1 MKCACSVPDIKSEEF
16 DPSDLEEKPSSDPS
30 IKRFKRV
37 LKVLTQVSTT
47 ASKSS
52 DGKSLPDAYWEDFST
67 FLKRAKLGIS
77 QLELG
82 IDDEE
87 PIDKEGDGKL
97 HVTPDE
103 GGKAREEMVASR
115 ELALKGGQ
123 DALKAQQDALAA
135 KLEKDKAS
143 GGDGGATPPP
153 TAKAPTGDNKAP
165 DKKTP
170 PSPPKKDDSEDK
182 EKEDDKEKVKESVD
196 IEERSV
202 SKAQQRFMGLV
213 KGVQSGKSKATGK
226 AATAAKEMSKKDVDD
241 FASTPHADLPERVP
255 PKKRK
260 KAHESVKLL
269 SKLVRVGYSY
279 HNASAEGD
287 TVLLEF
293 MKDGIPVQFTIN
305 ENVEYEEFGYS
316 CILGKVGDDDLLES
330 LNDFLTKE
338 KLCILMEDGD
348 KNV

>member
-1 MKCACSVPDIKSEEF
+1 MKCECSVPDIKSEEF
-16 DPSDLEEKPSSDPS
+16 DPSELDEKPSSDPS

-37 LKVLTQVSTT
+37 LKVLTHVSKI

-52 DGKSLPDAYWEDFST
+52 EGKSLPDANWEDFST

-82 IDDEE
+82 IDDAE
-87 PIDKEGDGKL
+87 PIDKKGDGKL

-103 GGKAREEMVASR
+103 GGKAREEMIAAR

-135 KLEKDKAS
+135 KIEKQNAEDAVAK
-143 GGDGGATPPP
+143 GGDKKSP
-153 TAKAPTGDNKAP
+153 PTGDNKAP

-170 PSPPKKDDSEDK
+170 PSPPKKDDSEGDDK
-182 EKEDDKEKVKESVD
+182 TKEDDKKKVKESVD
-196 IEERSV
+196 IKERAV

-213 KGVQSGKSKATGK
+213 KSVQSGKSKATGK

-241 FASTPHADLPERVP
+241 FASTKHEDLPERVP
-255 PKKRK
+255 PKKK
-260 KAHESVKLL
+260 KANESVKLI
-269 SKLVRVGYSY
+269 SKLVRGGYSY
-279 HNASAEGD
+279 HNTSVEGD
-287 TVLLEF
+287 VILLEF
-293 MKDGIPVQFTIN
+293 MKDGIPVQFVIN
-305 ENVEYEEFGYS
+305 EDVVYEEFGYS
-316 CILGKVGDDDLLES
+316 CVLGKLGDNDLLES

-338 KLCILMEDGD
+338 KLCILMEDDD

>member
-1 MKCACSVPDIKSEEF
+1 MKCACSVSSVKTEEF
-16 DPSDLEEKPSSDPS
+16 DPTDLDEKPSSDPS

-37 LKVLTQVSTT
+37 LSVLTRVAKT
-47 ASKSS
+47 ASKSTE
-52 DGKSLPDAYWEDFST
+52 GKSLPDEYWDDFST
-67 FLKRAKLGIS
+67 FLKRTKLGIS

-82 IDDEE
+82 IDDKKPTE
-87 PIDKEGDGKL
+87 PSDDDKLK
-97 HVTPDE
+97 VTPDE
-103 GGKAREEMVASR
+103 GAKAREEMIAAR

-135 KLEKDKAS
+135 KIEKQKAEDDLGKTKG
-143 GGDGGATPPP
+143 GGDKPPP
-153 TAKAPTGDNKAP
+153 PTGDNKAT

-170 PSPPKKDDSEDK
+170 PTPPKKDDSDTK
-182 EKEDDKEKVKESVD
+182 EKKDDKKVKESVG

-226 AATAAKEMSKKDVDD
+226 AAKAAKEMSKKDVDT
-241 FASTPHADLPERVP
+241 FAATPHADLPERVP
-255 PKKRK
+255 TRKRK
-260 KAHESVKLL
+260 KVKESVKLIL
-269 SKLVRVGYSY
+269 KLVREGYSY
-279 HNASAEGD
+279 HNSSAESG
-287 TVLLEF
+287 TILLEF
-293 MKDGIPVQFTIN
+293 MKDGVPVQFTIN

-316 CILGKVGDDDLLES
+316 CILGKLGDDNLVES
-330 LNDFLTKE
+330 LNKFLTKE

>member
-1 MKCACSVPDIKSEEF
+1 MKCVCSVPDIKSEEF

-37 LKVLTQVSTT
+37 LKVLTSIAKT
-47 ASKSS
+47 ASRSTE
-52 DGKSLPDAYWEDFST
+52 GKSLPDAYWEDFST

-87 PIDKEGDGKL
+87 PMDSEGDGKL

-103 GGKAREEMVASR
+103 GGKAREEMIAAR

-135 KLEKDKAS
+135 KMEKEKTMAGGNAGDK
-143 GGDGGATPPP
+143 PPP
-153 TAKAPTGDNKAP
+153 PTGDNKAP
-165 DKKTP
+165 AKKTP
-170 PSPPKKDDSEDK
+170 PVPPKKDDSEDEDK
-182 EKEDDKEKVKESVD
+182 EKEDDKKKVKESVD
-196 IEERSV
+196 IEERAV

-226 AATAAKEMSKKDVDD
+226 AAKAAKEMSKKDVDD
-241 FASTPHADLPERVP
+241 FAATKHADLPEKVP

-260 KAHESVKLL
+260 KAHESVKLIA
-269 SKLVRVGYSY
+269 KLVREGYSY
-279 HNASAEGD
+279 HNASVEDD

-293 MKDGIPVQFTIN
+293 MKDGVPVQFTIN

-316 CILGKVGDDDLLES
+316 CVLGKLGDDDLIES

-338 KLCILMEDGD
+338 KLCILMEDDD

>member
-1 MKCACSVPDIKSEEF
+1 MKCECSVPNIKSEEF
-16 DPSDLEEKPSSDPS
+16 DPSDLDEKPVSDPS

-37 LKVLTQVSTT
+37 LKILTQVSKT

-52 DGKSLPDAYWEDFST
+52 EGKSLPDAYWDDFGT
-67 FLKRAKLGIS
+67 FLKRAKLGMS

-87 PIDKEGDGKL
+87 TMDKSSDGKIQ
-97 HVTPDE
+97 VTPDE
-103 GGKAREEMVASR
+103 GGKAREEMIAAR
-115 ELALKGGQ
+115 ELALKAQQ

-135 KLEKDKAS
+135 KTEKDKVS
-143 GGDGGATPPP
+143 DTSTDKPPP
-153 TAKAPTGDNKAP
+153 PTGDNKAP

-170 PSPPKKDDSEDK
+170 PSPPKKGDSEDK
-182 EKEDDKEKVKESVD
+182 ETEDDKKKVKESVD

-202 SKAQQRFMGLV
+202 SKAQQRFMAMV

-226 AATAAKEMSKKDVDD
+226 AATAAKEMSKKDVDV
-241 FASTPHADLPERVP
+241 FASTPHADLPDRAP
-255 PKKRK
+255 PKNKKK
-260 KAHESVKLL
+260 KAHESVKLI

-279 HNASAEGD
+279 HNASVDAG

-316 CILGKVGDDDLLES
+316 CILGKVGDDNLLES

-338 KLCILMEDGD
+338 KLCILMEDD
-348 KNV
+348 AKNV